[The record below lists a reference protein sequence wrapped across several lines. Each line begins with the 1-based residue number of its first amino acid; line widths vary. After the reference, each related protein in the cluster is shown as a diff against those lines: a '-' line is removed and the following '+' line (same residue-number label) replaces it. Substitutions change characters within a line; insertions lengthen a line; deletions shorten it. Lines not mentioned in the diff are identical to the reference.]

1 MERKTADDIRFCEV
15 VQDLLP
21 LYVDGALKRG
31 SMELVKEHLKTCAD
45 CRDRL
50 NRMREPLALD
60 AAAAT
65 TAKRSRS
72 GTRAR
77 TSPRFST

>member
-60 AAAAT
+60 AAAAKPVT
-65 TAKRSRS
+65 QNAPNMTAQ
-72 GTRAR
+72 RA
-77 TSPRFST
+77 FK

>member
-31 SMELVKEHLKTCAD
+31 SMELVEEHLKTA
-45 CRDRL
+45 
-50 NRMREPLALD
+50 P
-60 AAAAT
+60 
-65 TAKRSRS
+65 TA
-72 GTRAR
+72 GTG
-77 TSPRFST
+77 